1 MSDQQCRTR
10 KCYVCYGK
18 VSSRATN
25 DNRRHNCVSLGEAL
39 CGELPDECW
48 QLQHHRYVLDI
59 LGTITACQQK
69 GKLSDIAHQRRVE
82 LANMVLSATETGQL
96 DKKTFFEGATGFSS
110 RQIKGFLDALRAN
123 YPTVRQL
130 LGADFSAGELA
141 QARQRLGA
149 GAELS
154 LCRAQQLPFATAS
167 IDQVLCHMAL
177 MLMDELDAVLV
188 EVLRVLVPA
197 GRLAFVV
204 GARPPP
210 QPVYEHYIQRLL
222 AWRAADPSRM
232 LNFGERRLRDEASIH
247 ALLSPQF
254 RAIEVNT
261 ITLHRRRTP
270 AQVWDWVEGMYDL
283 HLAPPDQCLA
293 LKADFMAD
301 LQALC
306 EADGCVPQT
315 DVLNR
320 VVATAA

>member
-1 MSDQQCRTR
+1 MTAPPSPAERFLAAFHDQRPGGTSAA
-10 KCYVCYGK
+10 YG
-18 VSSRATN
+18 VLPADCGGALHPSSYHCLAAT
-25 DNRRHNCVSLGEAL
+25 VPPTATT
-39 CGELPDECW
+39 
-48 QLQHHRYVLDI
+48 VLD
-59 LGTITACQQK
+59 LACGDGHLLALLRQQ
-69 GKLSDIAHQRRVE
+69 
-82 LANMVLSATETGQL
+82 LA
-96 DKKTFFEGATGFSS
+96 
-110 RQIKGFLDALRAN
+110 
-123 YPTVRQL
+123 PTCQL

-177 MLMDELDAVLV
+177 MLMDDLDAVLA

-232 LNFGERRLRDEASIH
+232 LNFGDRRLRDEASIH

-293 LKADFMAD
+293 LQADFMAD